1 MNATPAISPLN
12 PGPARNSE
20 LTEDERQVAQ
30 IKEQAAALVRG
41 LSDAQYN
48 WRPGPGRWSMAQCLG
63 HIVAGVEV
71 YFPTLEI
78 CIAEARKKGLVG
90 NGPFHYGWFGNW
102 FVRSMDAPPKRRM
115 KNPARITPPP
125 EQPLEKGL
133 QDFNAAH
140 DRLLQLIV
148 QANGVD
154 LGRAKF
160 RSPLLKLIK
169 LSLGQ
174 GFAVLLAHARRHLW
188 QANEV
193 RKHPG
198 FPGAEAT

>member
-1 MNATPAISPLN
+1 MNAPSTSSPLN
-12 PGPARNSE
+12 AELAPELAEDAR
-20 LTEDERQVAQ
+20 QIAQ
-30 IKEQAAALVRG
+30 IKEQAAGVVRG
-41 LSDAQYN
+41 VNDAQYN
-48 WRPGPGRWSMAQCLG
+48 WRPAPGRWSMAQCLA
-63 HIVAGVEV
+63 HIVVGDEV
-71 YFPTLEI
+71 YFPSLEV
-78 CIAEARKKGLVG
+78 CIAEARKKGLTG
-90 NGPFHYGWFGNW
+90 NGPFHHGWVGNW
-102 FVRSMDAPPKRRM
+102 FVRSMDAPPKRRF

-140 DRLLQLIV
+140 DRLLQLIT

-174 GFAVLLAHARRHLW
+174 GIAVLLAHARRHLW
-188 QANEV
+188 QADEV
-193 RKHPG
+193 RKHPE
-198 FPGAEAT
+198 FPKS

>member
-1 MNATPAISPLN
+1 MNAAPAISPLN
-12 PGPARNSE
+12 PKLALNSE
-20 LTEDERQVAQ
+20 LAEDERQVAQ

-63 HIVAGVEV
+63 HIVVGAEA

-78 CIAEARKKGLVG
+78 CIAEGRKKGLTG

-102 FVRSMDAPPKRRM
+102 FVRSMDAPPTRRM

-140 DRLLQLIV
+140 DRLLQLIA

-174 GFAVLLAHARRHLW
+174 GIAVLLAHARRHLW

-193 RKHPG
+193 RKHPD
-198 FPGAEAT
+198 FPNS